1 VFFARLLRM
10 CMGGVGRR
18 PVSQA
23 LHASPNSLPQRPREP
38 RRHSHPHSAF
48 LPNSGYSQL
57 SVRSALSICAVAA
70 SMSARLPLVAAL
82 KISSAA

>member
-1 VFFARLLRM
+1 VFFARLLPRVY
-10 CMGGVGRR
+10 GGGSRR

-38 RRHSHPHSAF
+38 RRHPHPHSAF

-57 SVRSALSICAVAA
+57 SVRSALSICAVTA
-70 SMSARLPLVAAL
+70 SMSALLPVVAAV
-82 KISSAA
+82 KTSSAA